1 MWIVEITNSK
11 GTRYK
16 YRERFMDPATG
27 RYTIVSVT
35 LNSNSRQAQRAAA
48 DMLRDKIREKTK
60 TAAERK
66 AEKLAVLT
74 FYDVLDE
81 WRAYVAPTVKTRTA
95 DNHRNYIKRIKKVFT
110 AQKFDLLERAA
121 EAVADAIL
129 EHYDPIDRVIVK
141 VSKPEAPISAEFG
154 DVGVCITRER

>member
-48 DMLRDKIREKTK
+48 DMLRDKIREKT
-60 TAAERK
+60 
-66 AEKLAVLT
+66 
-74 FYDVLDE
+74 
-81 WRAYVAPTVKTRTA
+81 
-95 DNHRNYIKRIKKVFT
+95 
-110 AQKFDLLERAA
+110 
-121 EAVADAIL
+121 
-129 EHYDPIDRVIVK
+129 
-141 VSKPEAPISAEFG
+141 
-154 DVGVCITRER
+154 